1 MGTELHLPE
10 LRRLLVD
17 FHMLTG
23 QRIGIFDSDF
33 RLIMEYPKQH
43 GAFCTLIRSTADG
56 RRRCED
62 CDLKGMR
69 EARRRG
75 KSYSYRC
82 HAGLMEVCTPVLDGD
97 EAAGYLV
104 FGQLLYA
111 ERQDRQGAFCKA
123 RCAGLV
129 GSMPLL
135 EEALGGVT
143 TISEGYLD
151 ACIHIIEACVGYIRL
166 EQWMRV
172 HRGGLYAQIQAYIA
186 GHIAQPFTLADMAH
200 DLSCSVA
207 TLCKTA
213 RENTGKTIGRLT
225 LEARLEA
232 AKTYLEDTDRTVAQ
246 AAAAAGIADY
256 NYFSRIFRR
265 ETGMTPTAYRR
276 SLLAYPQKG

>member
-1 MGTELHLPE
+1 MGTELHLTE

-33 RLIMEYPKQH
+33 HLVMEYPKQH
-43 GAFCTLIRSTADG
+43 GAFCSLIRSTAEG
-56 RRRCED
+56 RRRCEG
-62 CDLKGMR
+62 CDLEGMR

-82 HAGLMEVCTPVLDGD
+82 HAGLMEVCTPVLDNG

-111 ERQDRQGAFCKA
+111 EGQEQQIAFCKA

-129 GSMPLL
+129 GSTPRL
-135 EEALGGVT
+135 EEALHGVT

-172 HRGGLYAQIQAYIA
+172 QRGGLYAQIQAYIA
-186 GHIAQPFTLADMAH
+186 GHITQPFTLADMAGA
-200 DLSCSVA
+200 LSCSVA

-225 LEARLEA
+225 LEARLEV
-232 AKTYLEDTDRTVAQ
+232 AKEHLADADCTVAQ

-256 NYFSRIFRR
+256 NYFSRVFRR

-276 SLLAYPQKG
+276 SLS

>member
-1 MGTELHLPE
+1 MGTELHLTE

-33 RLIMEYPKQH
+33 RLVMEYPKQH
-43 GAFCTLIRSTADG
+43 GAFCSLIRSTADG
-56 RRRCED
+56 RRRCEG
-62 CDLKGMR
+62 CDLEGMR

-82 HAGLMEVCTPVLDGD
+82 HAGLMEVCTPVLDNG

-104 FGQLLYA
+104 FGQLLY
-111 ERQDRQGAFCKA
+111 EEQQIAFCKA

-129 GSMPLL
+129 GSTLRL
-135 EEALGGVT
+135 EEALHGVT

-172 HRGGLYAQIQAYIA
+172 QRGGLYAQIQAYIA
-186 GHIAQPFTLADMAH
+186 GHITQPFTLADMAGA
-200 DLSCSVA
+200 LSCSVA

-213 RENTGKTIGRLT
+213 RENTGKTIGQLT
-225 LEARLEA
+225 LEARLEV
-232 AKTYLEDTDRTVAQ
+232 AKEHLADADCTVAQ

-256 NYFSRIFRR
+256 NYFSRVFRR

-276 SLLAYPQKG
+276 SLS

>member
-1 MGTELHLPE
+1 MGTELHLTE

-23 QRIGIFDSDF
+23 QRIGISDSDSP
-33 RLIMEYPKQH
+33 LVMEYPRQH
-43 GAFCTLIRSTADG
+43 GAFCSLIRSTADG
-56 RRRCED
+56 RRRCEG
-62 CDLKGMR
+62 CDLEGMR

-82 HAGLMEVCTPVLDGD
+82 HAGLMEVCTPVLDNG

-111 ERQDRQGAFCKA
+111 ERQEQQIAFCKA

-129 GSMPLL
+129 GSTPRL
-135 EEALGGVT
+135 EEALHGVT

-172 HRGGLYAQIQAYIA
+172 QRGGLYAQIQAYIA
-186 GHIAQPFTLADMAH
+186 GHITQPFTLADMAGA
-200 DLSCSVA
+200 LSCSVA

-225 LEARLEA
+225 LEARLEV
-232 AKTYLEDTDRTVAQ
+232 AKEHLADADCTVAQ

-256 NYFSRIFRR
+256 NYFSRVFRR

-276 SLLAYPQKG
+276 SLS